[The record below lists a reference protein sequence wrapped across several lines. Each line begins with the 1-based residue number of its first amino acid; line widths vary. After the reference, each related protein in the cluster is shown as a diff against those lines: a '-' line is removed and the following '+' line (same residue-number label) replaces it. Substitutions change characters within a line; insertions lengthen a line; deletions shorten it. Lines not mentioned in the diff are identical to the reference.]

1 MDKKIKITSVAAAA
15 LASLVLANAN
25 LNNEVKADTKPVNAT
40 TKAQTPEEAAQANID
55 SAKKNVETEQGNVD
69 KAKGDLTQAKKDA
82 EKTDADYKAQS
93 DKVNGLKKTADQK
106 NNALTNAQDKEK
118 AAQALADE
126 ANDPAKVQQANDDV
140 TAKNTALTNAQ
151 TAETTANQNVTD
163 QENKVG
169 QKQQNVVDLTKVRD
183 QKQTA
188 KDNADQSVKNA
199 EDALKGTG
207 ITEAKQK
214 LDAATDAKTKAQQA
228 LNTANTNVQNKENSV
243 TSAEQAVTQANTAKT
258 NAERQQSAAQSE
270 ATAADTAASQANAA
284 VSDKQKQ
291 IDKLKG
297 QLSNLGELTKN
308 TIDLQ
313 DVNKFKQAY
322 ADYLADGR
330 LTDADIQ
337 WAKDAGAAN
346 HFESSDADK
355 KVLVDVNN
363 MTDNQLKE
371 LSLFTADL
379 LNKVRSQLGLTTG
392 ADVVTKGSLDFTRK
406 VAERYVSDFNNGSW
420 TPDWHDATGIN
431 ELSKNSGLNYNDGT
445 NGLDPT
451 KWQMYEDKSEARL
464 SNPVSMDLLKQ
475 NIYSSLLD
483 MIIPGGHGLDH
494 PGATPTYEMAHTRG
508 LLGITLPTKDEL
520 EQERDYILQHMNSG
534 YLVNGGYLYGQDFIN
549 YADSMLNKINNHRC
563 YVEENNVE
571 KGQYV
576 AATFSMT
583 DHGSYD
589 GTKYMNIHFINISSN
604 EVNDPSKFDTTPIE
618 SYADQISALNNQLD
632 TAQAALSGLS
642 ATAATANNKK
652 NEKDAALVT
661 AKAAVHAAQATLDEA
676 NQNLSTANTVLA
688 QAQQDQQTKST
699 AWDNANDAFNAAQAR
714 YDTLTASHDQKVRKF
729 NAAVSAQQ
737 AAKAALDTAEN
748 NLKAANVALTDAQ
761 NELKHLKN
769 VAKDKAAAVTQAQ
782 NLLNAAKQHVQDL
795 QNASQL
801 LQAATIKADQAETAY
816 KAAQKAVSEAETKL
830 NTLASAKATAD
841 RQKQAAKTAYDTA
854 VTRLHQAQD
863 RLAQAQAALNSLQYV
878 SNVTETTTKHTT
890 NVTKDFVLTCKSVV
904 YNENG
909 DPVRKDG
916 KSVTLPKGSTIHV
929 WNNGEL
935 VTIKGKKF
943 YQIAENEFIKA
954 NNTRNSSVKKTAAK
968 KAVRLSHNAFVYDK
982 HGKAI
987 RKGLH
992 YKLYR
997 RDDLV
1002 KLTSAKIVTI
1012 HGKKYYQ
1019 VGKDQFIKVSNTKLT
1034 TNRVN
1039 FKARVKGKV
1048 RTYTRSGKFN
1058 KHYLNGKYV
1067 YTFNEKVTVK
1077 GKTYYKVAGTND
1089 WVLSSQLILKK

>member
-106 NNALTNAQDKEK
+106 NDALTNAQDKEK

-228 LNTANTNVQNKENSV
+228 LNTANTNVQNKKNSV

-451 KWQMYEDKSEARL
+451 KWQMYEDKSEAWL

-475 NIYSSLLD
+475 NIYSSLLS

-534 YLVNGGYLYGQDFIN
+534 YLVNGGYLYGQDFIK
-549 YADSMLNKINNHRC
+549 YADSMLDKINNHRC

-589 GTKYMNIHFINISSN
+589 GTKYMNIHFIIISSN

-632 TAQAALSGLS
+632 TAQAAFSGLS

-878 SNVTETTTKHTT
+878 SNVTETTTKQTT